1 MNFSSDNV
9 SPLCPEI
16 LAAITQESE
25 GSALP
30 YGQDEL
36 SGKLDA
42 AFSAVFETDCVVVP
56 VATGTAANLIGLS
69 NLVSPYGGVVC
80 HHEAHINQTESTGVA
95 FFGGGAKLLTM
106 DGPSAKI
113 EAERLDAFLT
123 TQSNRGIHAVDPEC
137 VAITQ
142 ATEFGAVY
150 TVDEIT
156 AIGQVCKSHDMRL
169 FMDGARFANAV
180 ASLGCHPAD
189 ITWKA
194 GVDVLSFGATKN
206 GALAVDAI
214 VLFDPSLR
222 KKTEKARKRGGHLF
236 SKHRYLAVQLLAY
249 LENDLWLKNARH
261 ANMAAKL
268 LAQSLTRL
276 GATTVHQPQGNE
288 LFVRLDDN
296 LAALLRAT
304 GIIFRPWPA
313 IGPGAYRFVTAWNS
327 PLEAITSLPQHLNL
341 T

>member
-9 SPLCPEI
+9 SPVCPEI
-16 LAAITQESE
+16 LAAIAAQSE
-25 GSALP
+25 KSALP
-30 YGQDEL
+30 YGQDEE
-36 SGKLDA
+36 SAQLDA
-42 AFSAVFETDCVVVP
+42 AFSNLFETDCCVIP

-69 NLVSPYGGVVC
+69 GLVSPYGGVVC

-95 FFGGGAKLLTM
+95 FYGGGAKLLTM

-113 EAERLDAFLT
+113 EAGSLDAFL
-123 TQSNRGIHAVDPEC
+123 SAHRNRPVHAVEAEC

-150 TVDEIT
+150 SVAEIQD
-156 AIGQVCKSHDMRL
+156 IGRVAKEHDMRL

-180 ASLGCHPAD
+180 AALNCHPAD
-189 ITWKA
+189 ITSKA

-214 VLFDPSLR
+214 ILFDKTLR
-222 KKTEKARKRGGHLF
+222 KQAEKARKRGGHLF

-268 LAQSLTRL
+268 LAQSLGSL
-276 GATTVHQPQGNE
+276 GARVAHPPQGNE
-288 LFVRLDDN
+288 LFMWIEDD
-296 LAALLRAT
+296 LAATLQAAGLV
-304 GIIFRPWPA
+304 FRPWPA
-313 IGPGAYRFVTAWNS
+313 VGKGAYRFVTPWNS
-327 PLEAITSLPQHLNL
+327 PLEDIANLPQNL
-341 T
+341 